1 MLTADHVLAR
11 RQKGELRLR
20 KLTDDELAR
29 ATTLAH
35 ALVREAHAHTG
46 SSRESLTAAFAALVD
61 ESLDRRLQNGLQ
73 KLVLDTCEISQGDA
87 SFAPDYRR
95 ELFVEAAQRRRD
107 LKDGDTFDRAAVVSA
122 VATRLGVS
130 PETLEEGLFADLRDA
145 DRVVR
150 GPAVNGDTLVASLE
164 PEMARAVMLRAV
176 SAVCTVRSRDAGA
189 VRHFLRVLKF
199 HKLLFEVEAAGEGV
213 FVVRVDGP
221 FSLFESVTK
230 YGLGFAM
237 LLPALEAL
245 EAYEVEAEIL
255 WGKERTRLVFRR
267 SGGLGAG
274 VSSPSA
280 TVVSDEARKLLEGL
294 APLCEAEGL
303 SVEPCAELLALPGVG
318 VVVPDLVVKRRRE
331 RVFVELLGFWSRDA
345 VWKRVELVEAG
356 LSERVVFCASER
368 LRVRESVLDDD
379 RASLYVWKGVPQPKK
394 VLERVMRWLGR
405 EKASAKKPKKS

>member
-1 MLTADHVLAR
+1 
-11 RQKGELRLR
+11 
-20 KLTDDELAR
+20 
-29 ATTLAH
+29 
-35 ALVREAHAHTG
+35 
-46 SSRESLTAAFAALVD
+46 
-61 ESLDRRLQNGLQ
+61 
-73 KLVLDTCEISQGDA
+73 
-87 SFAPDYRR
+87 
-95 ELFVEAAQRRRD
+95 
-107 LKDGDTFDRAAVVSA
+107 
-122 VATRLGVS
+122 
-130 PETLEEGLFADLRDA
+130 
-145 DRVVR
+145 
-150 GPAVNGDTLVASLE
+150 
-164 PEMARAVMLRAV
+164 MARAVMLRAV
-176 SAVCTVRSRDAGA
+176 SAVCTVRSRDAGS

-199 HKLLFEVEAAGEGV
+199 HKLLFEVEATGEGV

-245 EAYEVEAEIL
+245 EAYELEADVL

-274 VSSPSA
+274 SASPSA
-280 TVVSDEARKLLEGL
+280 PAVSDEARKLLEAL

-318 VVVPDLVVKRRRE
+318 VIVPDLVLKRGRD

-368 LRVRESVLDDD
+368 LRVREAVLDDD

-394 VLERVMRWLGR
+394 VLDRALRWLGR
-405 EKASAKKPKKS
+405 APVIKKKVSKNVGL